1 MAMTTAETHQLTI
14 ARAIECWCDT
24 DAMLV
29 AGLTYEDGQVL
40 ACPDCGYLWSVS
52 CDSETAPHLIDCDL
66 GFADEGEHDHG

>member
-1 MAMTTAETHQLTI
+1 MAEATD
-14 ARAIECWCDT
+14 IECWCDI

-29 AGLTYEDGQVL
+29 DGVAYEDGQVIP
-40 ACPDCGYLWSVS
+40 CPDCGYLWSVS